1 MRSDQEKSMAY
12 ARSKE
17 RTRIGRKRLEFNLS
31 LSAAYA
37 ARMKGVVYF
46 VSDGTGFVKIGCTSQ
61 EISARVAS
69 MQTSNPRRL
78 VLIATIHTDNIAET
92 EAAIHDEFHEHRHS
106 IGEWFSITIDQIIE
120 CLATH
125 GGSLE

>member
-1 MRSDQEKSMAY
+1 
-12 ARSKE
+12 
-17 RTRIGRKRLEFNLS
+17 
-31 LSAAYA
+31 
-37 ARMKGVVYF
+37 
-46 VSDGTGFVKIGCTSQ
+46 
-61 EISARVAS
+61 

>member
-1 MRSDQEKSMAY
+1 MAY